1 MGLSARSAYPH
12 GIAGLIRPSPSS
24 CLPAFS
30 VGLIN
35 ATSLR
40 RFERPPQP
48 TGPLLRGGYVVSLI
62 LAHTTRSASLDDSC
76 RLPSVAGYTASLC
89 PTIWSGLSPRPSP
102 LWVNT
107 PSLRAIIPT
116 PGGEVVTPQL
126 VTTSKAFR
134 NRVRR
139 QLLHSPDTCFCRVNL
154 TTLQCSLHATARR
167 LASPPVQVRPGV
179 PQPTRTFTPELSR
192 GGSPEP
198 RVGYDYTTPLGRDCD
213 RTFTG
218 WSAAVMGCALCWL
231 IQKRSTNG
239 LGDVCRSSQ
248 ETSLCLG

>member
-1 MGLSARSAYPH
+1 ML
-12 GIAGLIRPSPSS
+12 SPSS
-24 CLPAFS
+24 
-30 VGLIN
+30 
-35 ATSLR
+35 SLD
-40 RFERPPQP
+40 
-48 TGPLLRGGYVVSLI
+48 
-62 LAHTTRSASLDDSC
+62 TTRSVSLDDSC
-76 RLPSVAGYTASLC
+76 RLPSVAGYTAGLC

-116 PGGEVVTPQL
+116 PRGEVVTPQL

-134 NRVRR
+134 NRVLR

-192 GGSPEP
+192 GGSPKP
-198 RVGYDYTTPLGRDCD
+198 RVGYDYTAPLGRDCD
-213 RTFTG
+213 RTCTG
-218 WSAAVMGCALCWL
+218 WNAAVTGCALPCKLPLRGPHFHASWCPL
-231 IQKRSTNG
+231 LQGTWQF
-239 LGDVCRSSQ
+239 CRKFSFEVIWGMISPYD
-248 ETSLCLG
+248 SW

>member
-1 MGLSARSAYPH
+1 MLSPSSL
-12 GIAGLIRPSPSS
+12 LIRPDPPVSTT
-24 CLPAFS
+24 PADFP
-30 VGLIN
+30 VWLVIRQVF
-35 ATSLR
+35 AR
-40 RFERPPQP
+40 R
-48 TGPLLRGGYVVSLI
+48 
-62 LAHTTRSASLDDSC
+62 
-76 RLPSVAGYTASLC
+76 
-89 PTIWSGLSPRPSP
+89 SGLGCPQDLPP

-231 IQKRSTNG
+231 IPRRSE
-239 LGDVCRSSQ
+239 SKA
-248 ETSLCLG
+248 